1 MVISFQLFIF
11 LTSTLIQ
18 ITNNK
23 KQQKNFFCLQRMPVV
38 DLTDAIIFPKRG
50 KRSPQLDPVAVMAGT
65 ESDLMLLSRALN
77 FDTEPSTGGVS
88 LAGPLVGAPYA
99 TMVLETLIAWGANKF
114 IFLGWCGSISDKVKI
129 GDIIVPEAAFIDEGT
144 SGQYKNNDT
153 QLSFPSASMR
163 TTLQNALTQN
173 EVKFHNG
180 KIWSTDAIY
189 RETRQKVQ
197 YFQRQE
203 AIAVEME
210 ISALFTVAKFRGVD
224 VGAMAVVSDELAS
237 FKWRPG
243 FKMDEFKRGR
253 KTACTVIKELC
264 RKL

>member
-1 MVISFQLFIF
+1 M
-11 LTSTLIQ
+11 T
-18 ITNNK
+18 K
-23 KQQKNFFCLQRMPVV
+23 V
-38 DLTDAIIFPKRG
+38 DPTDAIIFPKRG
-50 KRSPQLDPVAVMAGT
+50 KHSPQLGPVAVMAGT
-65 ESDLMLLSRALN
+65 ESDLSLLCKALN
-77 FDTEPSTGGVS
+77 FDAGTYQKLFTSRLYLSDRTPAGIS

-99 TMVLETLIAWGANKF
+99 TMVLETLIAWGAHKF

-144 SGQYKNNDT
+144 SGHYKNNDT
-153 QLSFPSASMR
+153 QLSFPSASIR
-163 TTLQNALTQN
+163 TKLQNALTQN
-173 EVKFHNG
+173 QANFHNG

-197 YFQRQE
+197 YYQRQK
-203 AIAVEME
+203 AIGVEME
-210 ISALFTVAKFRGVD
+210 ISALFTVAKFRGVE

-264 RKL
+264 RSI